1 MKKFKFNAVLAS
13 ALSLGIVCG
22 SPVFAAKEEVEMPS
36 DLSQKPVPILRRQ
49 NATVA
54 DDMAA
59 RSREAHE
66 EPRLRRQ
73 NATVADDM
81 AARSKEAPEEPKLTR
96 HDATVSPRDIAL
108 FKVVSRRKELS
119 EFKDQGSVKTP
130 KILTQST
137 KSLANKFNLL
147 GNIVFMCGQEGVR
160 IDERL
165 KRFDSAIQSE
175 KLFKFAK
182 KVGAFN
188 IPVTSGNFISTFL
201 NRRHPNN
208 RQAVYRILLDLVS
221 YSVENDLEEE
231 SAIFYDIL
239 ELCFEL
245 EGQPIE

>member
-59 RSREAHE
+59 RSREMHE

-81 AARSKEAPEEPKLTR
+81 AARSREAHEEPKLTR

-119 EFKDQGSVKTP
+119 ESKGQSSAKTP

-147 GNIVFMCGQEGVR
+147 GNIVFMFGKEWVR

-165 KRFDSAIQSE
+165 ERFDLAIQSK
-175 KLFKFAK
+175 KLFKFAQ
-182 KVGAFN
+182 KVRAFD
-188 IPVTSGNFISTFL
+188 IPIKCGNFISTFL
-201 NRRHPNN
+201 DVRHPNN